1 VGYPSAML
9 AALRQAGAAFAGV
22 SNVAL
27 QAPLRPGMMVSIW
40 DAARGWTRENER
52 KSQNVL

>member
-1 VGYPSAML
+1 ML

>member
-1 VGYPSAML
+1 MGYPSAML

-27 QAPLRPGMMVSIW
+27 QAPLRPGMTVV
-40 DAARGWTRENER
+40 DLGCGAGLDTRE
-52 KSQNVL
+52 